1 MTSSSFVELVS
12 HLLEAMGQKLDAAR
26 PIPEGLLLRTGDGF
40 LYAFLGDPAEVSLQS
55 VERLIRDAG
64 PSGARLVVL
73 TPGRL
78 PLALIAALGEKGATI
93 VESQRFR
100 ELARQLDL
108 ESYLGEAPHASV
120 DRNRSRLLPSAQQL
134 DLIMG
139 RARTWAEW
147 GVPALALRFYRQAL
161 SLKPEFLPARTG
173 IGRALMA
180 LGLTDDADRTFDEVL
195 AVRRNDVE
203 ARLGKAAVLGA
214 RGHPNQE
221 IALYR
226 SLLAE
231 DPKRI
236 EVRTH
241 LMAALIAQNEWR
253 AARTEIETM
262 LTPNPEDPSLR
273 FLHSVAL
280 EKTGAAGAGKEE
292 LDHAHQLGLTYER
305 ESALCGYLGIPAPP
319 APPAPPPE
327 VPRVPETATRT
338 PSEVVS
344 DIPAQRSGTKPAISR
359 RKRSA
364 SRPSK
369 PTGTRRRSS
378 PRKRK

>member
-1 MTSSSFVELVS
+1 MTSPTFVELVT
-12 HLLEAMGQKLDAAR
+12 HLLEAMGQRLDAAR

-55 VERLIRDAG
+55 VDRLIREAG

-78 PLALIAALGEKGATI
+78 PLALVAELSQKGATV

-108 ESYLGEAPHASV
+108 ESYLGEAPHATPES
-120 DRNRSRLLPSAQQL
+120 NRSRLLPSAQTL

-173 IGRALMA
+173 IGRALLA

-195 AVRRNDVE
+195 ATRRSDVE

-214 RGHPNQE
+214 RGHANQE
-221 IALYR
+221 IAVYR

-253 AARTEIETM
+253 AARLEIETM
-262 LTPNPEDPSLR
+262 LVPNPEDPSLR
-273 FLHSVAL
+273 FLHAVAL
-280 EKTGAAGAGKEE
+280 DRTGSPGAGNEE
-292 LDHAHQLGLTYER
+292 RDHARQLGLTYER
-305 ESALCGYLGIPAPP
+305 ESALCGYLGIPPP
-319 APPAPPPE
+319 TPPPL
-327 VPRVPETATRT
+327 PPVPEPTESLPNVDTLPPLPRDRPVA
-338 PSEVVS
+338 
-344 DIPAQRSGTKPAISR
+344 RSGGSK
-359 RKRSA
+359 RKRGSPG
-364 SRPSK
+364 RGK
-369 PTGTRRRSS
+369 PVTARTRAS

>member
-1 MTSSSFVELVS
+1 MTNPSFTELVS
-12 HLLEAMGQKLDAAR
+12 HLLEAMGQRLDAAR

-40 LYAFLGDPAEVSLQS
+40 LYAFLGDPAEVSLQTIA
-55 VERLIRDAG
+55 RLIQEAG
-64 PSGARLVVL
+64 PSGTRLVVL

-78 PLALIAALGEKGATI
+78 PLALVSELTQKGATV

-108 ESYLGEAPHASV
+108 ESYLGEAPHASPE
-120 DRNRSRLLPSAQQL
+120 RNRSRLLPSAQQL
-134 DLIMG
+134 DQILG

-161 SLKPEFLPARTG
+161 NLKPEFLPARTG
-173 IGRALMA
+173 IGRALLA

-195 AVRRNDVE
+195 AARRNDVE

-221 IALYR
+221 IAVYR
-226 SLLAE
+226 ALLAE

-253 AARTEIETM
+253 AARVEIETM
-262 LTPNPEDPSLR
+262 LVPNPEDPSLR

-280 EKTGAAGAGKEE
+280 RRTGSADAGDTE
-292 LDHAHQLGLTYER
+292 LEHARQLGLTYER
-305 ESALCGYLGIPAPP
+305 ESALCGYLGIPAPSP
-319 APPAPPPE
+319 PPPPPAPPELAAPTGE
-327 VPRVPETATRT
+327 LPTAGATR
-338 PSEVVS
+338 P
-344 DIPAQRSGTKPAISR
+344 
-359 RKRSA
+359 
-364 SRPSK
+364 RPT
-369 PTGTRRRSS
+369 TGTRPTHRRRAAGRHGKSNRRLS
-378 PRKRK
+378 QSRPRKRK

>member
-1 MTSSSFVELVS
+1 MTSPTFVELVT
-12 HLLEAMGQKLDAAR
+12 HLLEAMGQRLDAAR

-55 VERLIRDAG
+55 IEQLIREAG

-78 PLALIAALGEKGATI
+78 PLALVAELSQKGATV

-108 ESYLGEAPHASV
+108 ESYLGEAPHASPEA
-120 DRNRSRLLPSAQQL
+120 NKSRLLPSAQTL

-173 IGRALMA
+173 IGRALLA

-195 AVRRNDVE
+195 ATRRNDVE

-214 RGHPNQE
+214 RGHANQE

-226 SLLAE
+226 TLLAE

-253 AARTEIETM
+253 AARLEIETM
-262 LTPNPEDPSLR
+262 LGPNPEDPSLR
-273 FLHSVAL
+273 FLHAVAL
-280 EKTGAAGAGKEE
+280 DRTGSPDAGKEE
-292 LDHAHQLGLTYER
+292 REHARQLGLTFDR
-305 ESALCGYLGIPAPP
+305 ESALCGYLGIPPPVPPPLPP
-319 APPAPPPE
+319 APVLLEELPSPGASATR
-327 VPRVPETATRT
+327 PRVRLPART
-338 PSEVVS
+338 DAP
-344 DIPAQRSGTKPAISR
+344 K
-359 RKRSA
+359 RKRASPRRAKSTSTRAHPSA
-364 SRPSK
+364 
-369 PTGTRRRSS
+369 
-378 PRKRK
+378 RKRK